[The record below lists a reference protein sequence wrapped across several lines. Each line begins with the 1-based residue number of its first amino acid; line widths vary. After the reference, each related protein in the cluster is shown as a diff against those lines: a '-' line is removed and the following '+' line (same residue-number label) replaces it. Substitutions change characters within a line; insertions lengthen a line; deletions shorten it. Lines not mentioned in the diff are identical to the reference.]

1 MEMVL
6 DSIIEMELEF
16 LKKNRVPTRVFLSLN
31 NFKAL
36 VQELEAN
43 SYLHSIH
50 NMRIE
55 IVKSEQ
61 ILVL

>member
-43 SYLHSIH
+43 SYLPQYI
-50 NMRIE
+50 I
-55 IVKSEQ
+55 
-61 ILVL
+61 